1 MLFSRKPDAL
11 IPAEDTLPGR
21 DTLMPVHGVHPVL
34 ARPIVPPFPEGSQ
47 HASFGMGCFWGAER
61 TFWTTPGV
69 LVTAVGYQ
77 GGETPNPTYR
87 EVCSDR
93 TNHAEVVHVVWDPSQ
108 VTFEQL
114 LRRFWEGH
122 DPTQGMRQGND
133 MGTSYRSTIYTTT
146 DEQLEQAEASKVN
159 YGKALSEAGH
169 GPITTEIRNGGD
181 GPGTFGGALTGGT
194 IPFFYAEPDHQAYLH
209 KVPNGY
215 CGHGETGVS
224 CPIGLVSAA

>member
-21 DTLMPVHGVHPVL
+21 DQLMPVHGVHPVL

-61 TFWTTPGV
+61 TSWTPPGV

-93 TNHAEVVHVVWDPSQ
+93 TNHAEVVLVVWDPSQ

-122 DPTQGMRQGND
+122 DPTQGMRQGGD
-133 MGTSYRSTIYTTT
+133 IGTQYRSAIYTY
-146 DEQLEQAEASKVN
+146 DAGQQAAAERSRAE
-159 YGKALSEAGH
+159 YGKALAAGGY
-169 GPITTEIRNGGD
+169 GPITTEIREA
-181 GPGTFGGALTGGT
+181 PTLYF
-194 IPFFYAEPDHQAYLH
+194 AEDYHQQYLA
-209 KVPNGY
+209 KNPRGY
-215 CGHGETGVS
+215 CGIGGTGVT
-224 CPIGLVSAA
+224 CPIGVAV